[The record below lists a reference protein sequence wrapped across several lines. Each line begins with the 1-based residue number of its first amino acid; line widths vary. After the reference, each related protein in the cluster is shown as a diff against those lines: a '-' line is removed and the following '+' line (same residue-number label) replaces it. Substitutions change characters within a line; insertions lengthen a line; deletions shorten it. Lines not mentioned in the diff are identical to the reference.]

1 MRRSRAHVSALPCPP
16 SVRTVVDRRVG
27 EVIIRVV
34 ELEKTVA
41 ALQTQ
46 SSQLTQGESHANA
59 PSPAPRESEI
69 GSLPGSAFSDGAKD
83 APSATSPPVARSS
96 MSRPGPFIQAETER
110 INDWVIARVDS
121 N

>member
-16 SVRTVVDRRVG
+16 SVRTIVDRRVG

-34 ELEKTVA
+34 EMEKTVA

-46 SSQLTQGESHANA
+46 ISQLTQGESHADA
-59 PSPAPRESEI
+59 MSSAPRES
-69 GSLPGSAFSDGAKD
+69 GVVSLPNTASSSDAKD
-83 APSATSPPVARSS
+83 APIVASSPVAQPSQ
-96 MSRPGPFIQAETER
+96 SRPGPSIQAETER

-121 N
+121 D